1 MNMAWP
7 GNGRARQEHQM
18 SHHAWISL
26 AVTLAVLVVLQ
37 TRRNVPADFLFLA
50 GLMVVTLTGVIT
62 PADAFAGF
70 SNEAVITIGALLV
83 VAAALR
89 STGVLDWVGNRLL
102 GSAGTAKQATFR
114 LTFAITAISAFIINT
129 AVVAM
134 FVPVVLDWCRRR
146 GVSPSRLL
154 IPVSYLAIL
163 GGTCALIG
171 TSTNILVNG
180 LLAEFHSAEQDRI
193 ERGTADYKDL
203 PGFHRQLRTMTL
215 FEIGQV
221 GLPCTIIGAAYLLL
235 IGRRLLP
242 NRTDLIDQ
250 FDEQR
255 REYLVEMLVQPE
267 CRMIGKTVQQAGLR
281 HLRGLFLVEITR
293 GEDVITPVTPNDVV
307 RSGDRLIFTGVVTT
321 IVDLEKIPGLVP
333 AADTAY
339 EAHPI
344 QRRQRHLT
352 EAVLSNTSPLTGVT
366 VRQADFR
373 QRYNAAVVAVHRN
386 GERLPTK
393 IGDIVLQAGDTLLLQ
408 TRTDFTNL
416 FRHSCD
422 FYLVSDVE
430 GSEPRRHDR
439 AWPAVALVVVMI
451 AWLSATPWLA
461 GIPSMR
467 GFSSTAVAGIV
478 IAGLMIAFRCLKI
491 TEVRSAIDLH
501 LLITIAAALGLGL
514 AMKESGAARAIAD
527 LIVET
532 VGSDNPYLLLIA
544 LYLVTV
550 FFTEMISNNAVAV
563 MLFPLAVAIAY
574 SGGYSPRPFIMA
586 ILLAAS
592 MSFLT
597 PIGYQSN
604 LMVMGPGGYRPRDYL
619 RVGWPL
625 ALLVGV
631 TALSLIPIVW
641 PFALSTVPHG
651 GGGL

>member
-1 MNMAWP
+1 
-7 GNGRARQEHQM
+7 M

-37 TRRNVPADFLFLA
+37 ARRNVPADLLFLA

-62 PADAFAGF
+62 PADALAGF
-70 SNEAVITIGALLV
+70 SNEAVITIGSLLV

-102 GSAGTAKQATFR
+102 GSAGNAKQATFR
-114 LTFAITAISAFIINT
+114 LTFAMSAISAFIINT

-180 LLAEFHSAEQDRI
+180 LLAEAHSAEQARV
-193 ERGTADYKDL
+193 ERGIAGYKDL
-203 PGFHRQLRTMTL
+203 PGFHDQLRAMTL

-221 GLPCTIIGAAYLLL
+221 GLPCAIVGATYLLL
-235 IGRRLLP
+235 VGWRLLP
-242 NRTDLIDQ
+242 DRTDMIEQ
-250 FDEQR
+250 FDELR
-255 REYLVEMLVQPE
+255 REYLVEMLVKPE

-281 HLRGLFLVEITR
+281 NLRGLFLVEITR
-293 GEDVITPVTPNDVV
+293 GEDVITPVTPNDVI
-307 RSGDRLIFTGVVTT
+307 RSEDRLIFTGVVTT

-339 EAHPI
+339 EVHPV

-352 EAVLSNTSPLTGVT
+352 EAVLSNTSPLIGVT

-393 IGDIVLQAGDTLLLQ
+393 IGSVVLQAGDTLLLQ

-422 FYLVSDVE
+422 FHLVSDVE

-439 AWPAVALVVVMI
+439 ALPAAALVLVMI
-451 AWLSATPWLA
+451 AWLSATPWLGGMA
-461 GIPSMR
+461 SFHAFASP
-467 GFSSTAVAGIV
+467 AVAGIV
-478 IAGLMIAFRCLKI
+478 IAGLMIAFRCLKT
-491 TEVRSAIDLH
+491 TEVRSAIDLQV
-501 LLITIAAALGLGL
+501 LVTIAAALGLGFAL
-514 AMKESGAARAIAD
+514 QKSGAAMAIAE
-527 LIVET
+527 LMTNTI
-532 VGSDNPYLLLIA
+532 GPDNPFLLLVA
-544 LYLVTV
+544 LYVMTV

-563 MLFPLAVAIAY
+563 MLFPIAVSLAYI
-574 SGGYSPRPFIMA
+574 GGYSPRPFIMA

-592 MSFLT
+592 LSFLT
-597 PIGYQSN
+597 PIGYQTN

-631 TALSLIPIVW
+631 TALTLIPMVW
-641 PFALSTVPHG
+641 PFSL
-651 GGGL
+651 